1 VPSLAWPG
9 WAVLGLIAIAGV
21 FDASGNTFY
30 TVATRL
36 GRLDIAAVL
45 SSLYP
50 ASTILLAALILKE
63 RTTGSQTAGMAL
75 ALVAVALISA

>member
-1 VPSLAWPG
+1 M
-9 WAVLGLIAIAGV
+9 AGV

-50 ASTILLAALILKE
+50 AATIVLAALLLKE
-63 RTTGSQTAGMAL
+63 RTTLSQAAGMAL
-75 ALVAVALISA
+75 ALIAVILISV

>member
-1 VPSLAWPG
+1 M
-9 WAVLGLIAIAGV
+9 AGV

-50 ASTILLAALILKE
+50 AATIVLAALLLKE
-63 RTTGSQTAGMAL
+63 RTTLSQAAGMVL
-75 ALVAVALISA
+75 ALIAVVLISV